1 MGASYV
7 PEIFMPSEKR
17 ILSPLFHDSYFI
29 PPLGLPPAV
38 APTRKR
44 LCATCVMFLFG
55 AEFGLCVF
63 LCDVQAAFQ
72 CGETLPKAACTFE
85 FVEFAFQTAFGWQVR
100 IRAFGLR
107 LNDDSLD
114 SYLLRLPNHLF
125 IRKNDHFPFRIVSF
139 PAARETVMLENIQ
152 NIFPNLRHIIIGVTI
167 Q

>member
-1 MGASYV
+1 MYPKSSCRLKNGFY
-7 PEIFMPSEKR
+7 PLCFMTV
-17 ILSPLFHDSYFI
+17 ILFHRWDFLLLSHQ
-29 PPLGLPPAV
+29 PE
-38 APTRKR
+38 KR